1 MRLLQYTPLH
11 STGALVTPMNYI
23 LGSQLAV
30 CIYIIIII
38 IITKLEFIKEYHIGD
53 SVTTIVDFYMV
64 YIFMIYHYS
73 SVVYRL
79 RGNIISSIKI
89 NKY

>member
-38 IITKLEFIKEYHIGD
+38 ITKLEFIKEYHIGD
-53 SVTTIVDFYMV
+53 SVTTIVDLYGV
-64 YIFMIYHYS
+64 YIYD
-73 SVVYRL
+73 
-79 RGNIISSIKI
+79 ISLQ
-89 NKY
+89 

>member
-11 STGALVTPMNYI
+11 STGALFTPMNFI

-30 CIYIIIII
+30 CIYIIII

-53 SVTTIVDFYMV
+53 SVTTIVDF
-64 YIFMIYHYS
+64 IWCIY
-73 SVVYRL
+73 L
-79 RGNIISSIKI
+79 
-89 NKY
+89 

>member
-11 STGALVTPMNYI
+11 SKGALVTPMNYI

-38 IITKLEFIKEYHIGD
+38 ITKLEFIKEYHIGD
-53 SVTTIVDFYMV
+53 SVTTIVDLYGV
-64 YIFMIYHYS
+64 YIYD
-73 SVVYRL
+73 
-79 RGNIISSIKI
+79 ISLQ
-89 NKY
+89 